1 MFFGRA
7 DHLPHGSRRQVE
19 IEEAPSDIFV
29 EDMSFKIAGTTL
41 LADDTFHGV
50 RLQAVLTKH

>member
-1 MFFGRA
+1 MFFRRA
-7 DHLPHGSRRQVE
+7 DHSLHRSRRQVE
-19 IEEAPSDIFV
+19 VEEVPSDISV